1 MHSYKDFNYLSDFM
15 WETVICISIFD
26 HWLSEVEAEQCN
38 TMCYNISLKNNSLNK
53 YLKGEEKFLNFYL
66 QLFDENC
73 FNDNKKIN
81 FDEYKSAIINS
92 LREQRLMDIYVK
104 NGKVR
109 LQGGFDRTDQIFVAN
124 ASLIPDI
131 IKKLEM
137 SKLHVLEIMNYEDYL
152 KLT

>member
-1 MHSYKDFNYLSDFM
+1 MYSYKDFNYLSDFM

-73 FNDNKKIN
+73 FNDNKKID
-81 FDEYKSAIINS
+81 FDEYKTAIINS

-137 SKLHVLEIMNYEDYL
+137 SKLQVLEIMNYEDYL